1 MVSQFYA
8 HKLENL
14 SRRVRL
20 RKLERA
26 EGFDFSS
33 NDYLGL
39 ASAPEIAEALVSA
52 LQSGVPAGAGGS
64 RLLRGHHEEHEL
76 LEQEAAAFFGS
87 ERMLYMGSGYAANLA
102 LLSTLPQPD
111 DLILYDHM
119 VHASQHDGMRASRA
133 MLQSMPHN
141 NANAFE
147 DGLRAWREQGA
158 KGRPWIVVESLYSMD
173 GDCAPLADLASIANR
188 YDAFLCIDEAH
199 ATGVHG
205 SQGRGLAADLEGC
218 ENVMTVHTC
227 GKALGGFGAL
237 IGASS
242 VLCDYIINRA
252 RPFIYA
258 TAPPPLQAHGVRA
271 ALSLLQRQPERRAQL
286 KAQMEYAHRLIHAR
300 LGQSLSETQ
309 IIPVI
314 IGEDARA
321 MQLSHR
327 LRQAGF
333 DVRAIRPP
341 TVPARTARLRIT
353 LTLNVDHAT
362 IERMVDCLATLLEEQ
377 Q

>member
-39 ASAPEIAEALVSA
+39 ASAPEIAEALVIA

-76 LEQEAAAFFGS
+76 LEQEAAAFFGC

-111 DLILYDHM
+111 DVILYDEM

-133 MLQSMPHN
+133 KLHPVPHN

-147 DGLRAWREQGA
+147 DGLRAWREEGG

-173 GDCAPLADLASIANR
+173 GDCAPLADLADLADR

-199 ATGVHG
+199 ATGVLG
-205 SQGRGLAADLEGC
+205 PQGRGLAASLEGR
-218 ENVMTVHTC
+218 ENVLTVHTC

-237 IGASS
+237 IGASA
-242 VLCDYIINRA
+242 VLCNYLINRA

-258 TAPPPLQAHGVRA
+258 TAPPPLQARGVRA
-271 ALSLLQRQPERRAQL
+271 ALELLQRQPHRRA
-286 KAQMEYAHRLIHAR
+286 RLLEQVAFTHGLLHQR
-300 LGQSLSETQ
+300 LGQSFGKTQ
-309 IIPVI
+309 ILPII

-321 MQLSHR
+321 VQLSHR
-327 LRQAGF
+327 LQAAGF
-333 DVRAIRPP
+333 DIRAIRPP
-341 TVPARTARLRIT
+341 TVPVRTARLRLT
-353 LTLNVDHAT
+353 LTLNVDRPT
-362 IERMVDCLATLLEEQ
+362 IERMVDCLAALLEEQ
-377 Q
+377 S